1 MRLLCA
7 SVLAAFLS
15 VLPLPLGGDGLLQAK
30 IVCGMFDGKFGCKTA
45 PGGAQY
51 GKNAAPGAK
60 TETPDESPEGITGE
74 QNPTDPAAGPGSTG
88 QGTSGGNARCGY
100 GLPTRHG
107 RHATQLPVPEELG
120 IIGRQLRALH
130 RVGMQQR
137 ASLRR
142 PPPSL
147 RGGGREA
154 VLHNEA
160 GWIEGLLLFDLRQI
174 LSSEL
179 SVSRRGSPR
188 AGRCRTPRPTSR
200 RGARASGARRR
211 QACRSGNCRRS
222 PSRDRI

>member
-88 QGTSGGNARCGY
+88 QGTWEATPDAATACQHGMVGTPPNCQCPKNSELLGGNCVHYTASACSS
-100 GLPTRHG
+100 GL
-107 RHATQLPVPEELG
+107 ASDALP
-120 IIGRQLRALH
+120 
-130 RVGMQQR
+130 
-137 ASLRR
+137 
-142 PPPSL
+142 
-147 RGGGREA
+147 
-154 VLHNEA
+154 
-160 GWIEGLLLFDLRQI
+160 
-174 LSSEL
+174 
-179 SVSRRGSPR
+179 
-188 AGRCRTPRPTSR
+188 
-200 RGARASGARRR
+200 
-211 QACRSGNCRRS
+211 QACRGAEEKLACTMRQ
-222 PSRDRI
+222 DGLKDCCCLTYDKF